1 VNIIKLVMGWWREY
15 KEGKN
20 RIAFNKFLFV
30 MMRLELVNVLEANM
44 VYNKIIDKV
53 KGFPK
58 SYK

>member
-1 VNIIKLVMGWWREY
+1 MGWWREY